1 MRFGLTIINHLN
13 LKTMIRNNFILLA
26 DAYKY
31 SHHKLYYPGT
41 TKVYSYMESRGGKFD
56 NTVFY
61 GLQYFIKEY
70 LNGPAFTQEDLDE
83 AAEYLPKIF
92 GRTDVFDKSKFQY
105 ILDTYGGKLPVK
117 IKAVPEGTAVD
128 SKNVL
133 MTIENTDPN
142 CFWLTNFLETLLMQI
157 WYPST
162 VATISREV
170 KKTVTQYFEETAT
183 PGAETGLDYVLNDFG
198 FRGVSSVESAG
209 LGGSAHLINFNGSDN
224 LMAGAFAQDYYNT
237 KEVYG
242 LSIPATEHSICT
254 LLGKEGELDVFKHLL
269 KTFPT
274 GLVAC
279 VSDSYNIFKACDEYW
294 GETLKTEILDREG
307 TLVIRPDSG
316 DPITTL
322 LALFEI
328 LFDKFGFETNDK
340 GYKVL
345 PPQVRVIQGDGV
357 NYDAIKDMYQALK
370 EKSIS
375 AENLVLGMGG
385 ALLQKLDRD
394 TQQYAIKCS
403 YATLNGKDV
412 KVQKSPT
419 EMDKDGNITESFK
432 KSKGGRLK
440 LIKTE
445 KGYET
450 IQENERP
457 ELKNELVT
465 IFENG
470 ELVNEW
476 TFEQV
481 KENAK
486 VTFQT
491 KQELV

>member
-1 MRFGLTIINHLN
+1 M
-13 LKTMIRNNFILLA
+13 KRNNFVLLA

-41 TKVYSYMESRGGKFD
+41 TKIYSYMESRGGKFE

-70 LNGPAFTQEDLDE
+70 LNGIAFTQQELDE
-83 AAEYLPKIF
+83 ASAYLPKVF
-92 GRTDVFDKSKFQY
+92 GRDDVFDKSKFQY
-105 ILDTYGGKLPVK
+105 ILDNYGGRLPVK

-128 SKNVL
+128 TKNVL

-170 KKTVTQYFEETAT
+170 KKVITQYYETTAT
-183 PGAETGLDYVLNDFG
+183 PGTEVGIDYVLNDFG

-209 LGGSAHLINFNGSDN
+209 LGGSAHLLNFNGSDN
-224 LMAGAFAQDYYNT
+224 LMAGVLAQDYYNT
-237 KEVYG
+237 NEVYG

-254 LLGKEGELDVFKHLL
+254 LLGKEGELDVFKHIL

-279 VSDSYNIFKACDEYW
+279 VSDSYDIFKACEEYW
-294 GETLKTEILDREG
+294 GENLKTEILEREG

-316 DPITTL
+316 DPIQTL
-322 LALFEI
+322 LALFKI
-328 LFDKFGFETNDK
+328 LFEKFGYETNEK
-340 GYKVL
+340 RYKVL

-370 EKSIS
+370 NEGIS

-403 YATLNGKDV
+403 YAVLDGKNV
-412 KVQKSPT
+412 NVQKSPT

-440 LIKTE
+440 LIKTPT
-445 KGYET
+445 GYET
-450 IQENERP
+450 IQEGERP
-457 ELKNELVT
+457 ELKDQLVT

-470 ELVNEW
+470 ELVKEW
-476 TFEQV
+476 TFEEV

-486 VTFQT
+486 VEFQT
-491 KQELV
+491 KKELV